1 MLRSNLCHI
10 YGVCASLNWLIKA
23 SLLMKIIRLL
33 LQNSGSTFIIAA
45 IASLISGMGSA
56 GMIAVINYAIAGAS
70 D

>member
-1 MLRSNLCHI
+1 
-10 YGVCASLNWLIKA
+10 
-23 SLLMKIIRLL
+23 MKIIRLL